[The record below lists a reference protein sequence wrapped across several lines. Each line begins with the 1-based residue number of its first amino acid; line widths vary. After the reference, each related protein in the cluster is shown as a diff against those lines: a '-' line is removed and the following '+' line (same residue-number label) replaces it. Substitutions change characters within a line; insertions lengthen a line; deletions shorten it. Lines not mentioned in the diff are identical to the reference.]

1 MSLVAHDL
9 SVAFGKRIAV
19 DGLTFAA
26 EQGRVLVLVGANAS
40 GKSTLLRSLAGLLPP
55 TSRSITLDGEPLGS
69 FSPARLA
76 ARIGWMTQRPSL
88 VGRFTVRDVVSIGR
102 FARPHDPEAID
113 AAIVQVG
120 LEEHSDRP
128 AEDLSVG
135 QQQRVAL
142 ARVLAQVPSDGVLL
156 LDEPC
161 APLDPAQVEKIA
173 KIIRSRA
180 REGGTVIVAVHE
192 LRLARAL
199 GDDVLGLVEG
209 RGVVS
214 GEMGS
219 SLDSKAI
226 QDLYG
231 VPSVEGPDGPL
242 PALRVEEE

>member
-1 MSLVAHDL
+1 MSLAVDNL
-9 SVAFGKRIAV
+9 SVAFGKRTAV
-19 DGLTFAA
+19 DGLTFTAKP
-26 EQGRVLVLVGANAS
+26 GRVLVLVGANAS
-40 GKSTLLRSLAGLLPP
+40 GKSTLLRTLAGLLPP
-55 TSRSITLDGEPLGS
+55 TSGSVTLDGERLGS
-69 FSPARLA
+69 FSPARRA

-88 VGRFTVRDVVSIGR
+88 VGRFTVRDVVAIGR
-102 FARPHDPEAID
+102 FARPHNPQAID
-113 AAIVQVG
+113 TAIAKVG

-142 ARVLAQVPSDGVLL
+142 ARVLAQVPEDGVLL

-173 KIIRSRA
+173 KIIRARA
-180 REGGTVIVAVHE
+180 RLGGTVIVAVHE

-199 GDDVLGLVEG
+199 GDDVLGLVDG
-209 RGVVS
+209 RCVVS
-214 GEMGS
+214 GAMGS